1 MIQSATA
8 CNKTTKMNN
17 FEWKDGYWCQQDGTI
32 MTTMQPG
39 EGSIL
44 CHALNEIRSN
54 AKWDDAHGYGIKN
67 LEGEFIYKSDDKFK
81 IQRLLRI

>member
-1 MIQSATA
+1 
-8 CNKTTKMNN
+8 MNN

-54 AKWDDAHGYGIKN
+54 AKWDDAHGYDIKN